1 MKFHIVNRITGLS
14 ILTLAAGF
22 WISSCTK
29 DTDGSPQ
36 IKPGN
41 PVVTALSPDSAAGGS
56 LLTLTGTGLGDI
68 RSIVFEKGNVPAG
81 FQSTLNTEGALLF
94 RVPADVLGGSQ
105 NIIFTNS
112 AGNTLTV
119 PFKALAY
126 PTVTSVSN
134 YNFTKGTVITLTGNN
149 FDDVTAVAIADSVK
163 GVSDA
168 ATVVSKAKTQLV
180 IQMPATSL
188 TRGTLSITN
197 STGRMRTKQEFVNVD
212 KAYQIFT
219 DAYGKGF
226 QDGSWGDVAAIST
239 KEFASG
245 TASIGK
251 NFQKGNW
258 HLIAF
263 ANWST
268 SAIPYSAD
276 YTYVTGW
283 IKGASADYSLYL
295 TTDAGKAGFGDFVD
309 ANKIDV
315 KAGVWNYFKIKL
327 SDMDFWLPGKTLKQ
341 VGFRIQGPDK
351 QDETFY
357 FDDLML
363 VK

>member
-1 MKFHIVNRITGLS
+1 MFGLA
-14 ILTLAAGF
+14 ILTGSG
-22 WISSCTK
+22 ISSCTK

-41 PVVTALSPDSAAGGS
+41 PVVNKIMPDSAAGGA
-56 LLTLTGTGLGDI
+56 LVTLTGTGLGEI
-68 RSIVFEKGNVPAG
+68 RSITFEKGNVPAG
-81 FQSTLNTEGALLF
+81 FQTTLNTEGALIF
-94 RVPADVLGGSQ
+94 RVPTDVLGGRQ
-105 NIIFTNS
+105 NIVFTNS
-112 AGNTLTV
+112 AGNTLMV

-126 PTVTSVSN
+126 PTVTTAST
-134 YNFTKGTVITLTGNN
+134 YDFTKGTVITLTGNN

-168 ATVVSKAKTQLV
+168 ATVVSKSKTQLV
-180 IQMPATSL
+180 VQMPTTTL
-188 TRGTLSITN
+188 NRGTLSITN
-197 STGRMRTKQEFVNVD
+197 GTGRMRTNQEFVNVD

-219 DAYGKGF
+219 DAYGTGF
-226 QDGSWGDVAAIST
+226 QDASWGDAAAVST

-258 HLIAF
+258 HLIDF
-263 ANWST
+263 ANWSA
-268 SAIPYSAD
+268 SAIPYSAE

-283 IKGASADYSLYL
+283 IKGGSADYSLYL
-295 TTDAGKAGFGDFVD
+295 TTDAGKAAFGDFVD
-309 ANKIDV
+309 KNKIDV
-315 KAGVWNYFKIKL
+315 KAGVWTYFKLKL
-327 SDMDFWLPGKTLKQ
+327 SDIDFWTAGKTLKQ
-341 VGFRIQGPDK
+341 VGFRIQGPNN

-357 FDDLML
+357 FDNILL

>member
-1 MKFHIVNRITGLS
+1 MKINRFFRLVGFS
-14 ILTLAAGF
+14 CLTVVTAA

-36 IKPGN
+36 IAPGN
-41 PVVTALSPDSAAGGS
+41 PVATKLMPDSAAGGS
-56 LLTLTGTGLGDI
+56 LVTLTGTGLGDI

-94 RVPADVLGGSQ
+94 RVPTEVLGGTQ

-112 AGNTLTV
+112 AGNTLKV

-126 PTVTSVSN
+126 PTVASVSN

-149 FDDVTAVAIADSVK
+149 LDDVTAVTLTDSVK
-163 GVSDA
+163 GISDVV
-168 ATVVSKAKTQLV
+168 TIVSKAKTQLV
-180 IQMPATSL
+180 VQMPTSSL
-188 TRGTLSITN
+188 NRAPLRITN
-197 STGRMRTKQEFVNVD
+197 GTGRITSPQEFVNVD

-219 DAYGKGF
+219 DAYGAGF
-226 QDGSWGDVAAIST
+226 QDGSWGDAAAIST

-263 ANWST
+263 ANWSG

-295 TTDAGKAGFGDFVD
+295 TTDASKAGFGNFVD

-327 SDMDFWLPGKTLKQ
+327 SAIDFWLAGKTLTQ

-351 QDETFY
+351 QDEIFY
-357 FDDLML
+357 FDDIML

>member
-1 MKFHIVNRITGLS
+1 MKFNKINRIAGVALLAVVAGL
-14 ILTLAAGF
+14 GM
-22 WISSCTK
+22 SSCTK

-36 IKPGN
+36 IPAGN
-41 PVVTALSPDSAAGGS
+41 PVATKIMPDSAAGGAIV
-56 LLTLTGTGLGDI
+56 TLTGTGLGDI
-68 RSIVFEKGNVPAG
+68 RTIVFEKQNVAAG
-81 FQSTLNTEGALLF
+81 FQPTLNTDNVLIF
-94 RVPADVLGGSQ
+94 RVPTDVLGGKQ
-105 NIIFTNS
+105 TITFTNS

-126 PTVTSVSN
+126 PTVSDVSN
-134 YNFTKGTVITLTGNN
+134 YNFTKGTVITITGNN

-163 GVSDA
+163 GISDA
-168 ATVVSKAKTQLV
+168 ATVVSKSKTQLV
-180 IQMPATSL
+180 VQMPTTTL

-197 STGRMRTKQEFVNVD
+197 GTGRMRTRQEFVNVD

-219 DAYGKGF
+219 DAYGTGF
-226 QDGSWGDVAAIST
+226 QDGSWGDAAAVSS
-239 KEFASG
+239 KEFKSG
-245 TASIGK
+245 AASIGK
-251 NFQKGNW
+251 NYQKGNW
-258 HLIAF
+258 HLAAF
-263 ANWST
+263 ANWSA

-283 IKGASADYSLYL
+283 IKGASADYTLYL
-295 TTDAGKAGFGDFVD
+295 TTDANKAGFGEFVE

-327 SDMDFWLPGKTLKQ
+327 SDMDFWLAGKTLKQ
-341 VGFRIQGPDK
+341 VGFRIKGPDK

-357 FDDLML
+357 FDDVML

>member
-1 MKFHIVNRITGLS
+1 MRVNQLNRIAGVLF
-14 ILTLAAGF
+14 LTATAGF
-22 WISSCTK
+22 WMSSCTK

-41 PVVTALSPDSAAGGS
+41 PVATALSPDSAAGGS
-56 LLTLTGTGLGDI
+56 LVTLTGTGLGDI

-81 FQSTLNTEGALLF
+81 FQSTLNTEGALIF

-112 AGNTLTV
+112 AGNTLKV

-126 PTVTSVSN
+126 PTVASVSN

-149 FDDVTAVAIADSVK
+149 FDDVTAVTLTDSVK
-163 GVSDA
+163 GVSDVV
-168 ATVVSKAKTQLV
+168 TIVSKAKAQLV
-180 IQMPATSL
+180 VQMPASSL
-188 TRGTLSITN
+188 NRAPLRITN
-197 STGRMRTKQEFVNVD
+197 GTGRMTTAQEFVNID
-212 KAYQIFT
+212 KAYPIFT
-219 DAYGKGF
+219 DAYGPGF
-226 QDGSWGDVAAIST
+226 KDASWGDAAAVST

-245 TASIGK
+245 AASVGK

-258 HLIAF
+258 HLIGF
-263 ANWST
+263 ST
-268 SAIPYSAD
+268 GSPLAYSTD

-283 IKGASADYSLYL
+283 VKGASADYSLYL
-295 TTDAGKAGFGDFVD
+295 TTDASKAGFGEFVD
-309 ANKIDV
+309 KNKIDV
-315 KAGVWNYFKIKL
+315 KAGVWNYFRLKL
-327 SDMDFWLPGKTLKQ
+327 SDIDFWAAGKSLSQ
-341 VGFRIQGPDK
+341 IGFRIQGPNN

>member
-1 MKFHIVNRITGLS
+1 MKLTKINRIAGFAL
-14 ILTLAAGF
+14 LAAVAGLGM
-22 WISSCTK
+22 SSCTK

-36 IKPGN
+36 IPAGN
-41 PVVTALSPDSAAGGS
+41 PVLTKIMPDSAAGGAIV
-56 LLTLTGTGLGDI
+56 TLTGSGLGDI
-68 RSIVFEKGNVPAG
+68 RSIVFEKQNVPAG
-81 FQSTLNTEGALLF
+81 FQPTLNTENTLIF
-94 RVPADVLGGSQ
+94 RVPTDVLGGKQ
-105 NIIFTNS
+105 NITFTNS
-112 AGNTLTV
+112 AGTTLTV

-126 PTVTSVSN
+126 PTVSDVSN

-168 ATVVSKAKTQLV
+168 ATVVSKSKTQLV
-180 IQMPATSL
+180 VQMPTTTLS
-188 TRGTLSITN
+188 RGTLSITN

-219 DAYGKGF
+219 DAYATGF
-226 QDGSWGDVAAIST
+226 QDGSWGDAAAIST
-239 KEFASG
+239 KEFKSG
-245 TASIGK
+245 AASIGK
-251 NFQKGNW
+251 NYQKGNW

-263 ANWST
+263 ANWSA
-268 SAIPYSAD
+268 SAIPYSAE

-295 TTDAGKAGFGDFVD
+295 TTDAGKAAFGDYVET
-309 ANKIDV
+309 NKVDV

-327 SDMDFWLPGKTLKQ
+327 SDMDFWLAGKTLKQ
-341 VGFRIQGPDK
+341 VGFRIKGPDK

-357 FDDLML
+357 FDDIML